1 MKLVWDKTGERLFET
16 GVDRGVVFP
25 MGSNGSYEAGV
36 AWNGLTA
43 FNASPSGAEANPF
56 YADNMKYLNIYS
68 AEEFGFSIEAYT
80 YPDEF
85 GACDG
90 SAEPVEG
97 VCVTQQPRKAFG
109 FSCRTLIG
117 NDVDGQNH
125 GYKLHLIYNAMA
137 SPSERG
143 YASVNES
150 PEAIT
155 LSWECTTTPVA
166 VTGHKPTAHITIDS
180 TKVDATKLAEFE
192 ELLYG
197 SESEGASLP
206 TPDEV
211 IAFFKGN

>member
-1 MKLVWDKTGERLFET
+1 
-16 GVDRGVVFP
+16 
-25 MGSNGSYEAGV
+25 
-36 AWNGLTA
+36 
-43 FNASPSGAEANPF
+43 
-56 YADNMKYLNIYS
+56 MKYLNIYS
-68 AEEFGFSIEAYT
+68 AEEFGYSIEAYT
-80 YPDEF
+80 YPEEWE
-85 GACDG
+85 ACDG
-90 SAEPVEG
+90 SASPVEG
-97 VCVTQQPRKAFG
+97 VNLGQQPRKAFG

-125 GYKLHLIYNAMA
+125 GYKLHLIYNSMA

-192 ELLYG
+192 AMLYG
-197 SESEGASLP
+197 DTNKEATLP
-206 TPDEV
+206 SPDEV